1 MVGFRVEATAAVA
14 GQKVADILAA
24 VRAITSVLGL
34 LLVAVVAV
42 AIGCGSDSADPTPSP
57 ESTREVSL
65 RYDRPLLTSLP
76 TGYRLDVMLDGLS
89 RPTSLAAMPDG
100 RLLVT
105 EQETGRVRVVQDG
118 RLLDEPWY
126 ELPVH
131 FATGEFAV
139 QELGLVSVAVD
150 PLFAENGFVYIYF
163 TERDEENG
171 SRTVFGRLRDAGGR
185 GTALKRL
192 LTIDLA
198 AERRHIAG
206 GIAFDG
212 EDAILLG
219 VGDHE
224 RPDLPPRIDSLAG
237 KVLRIDRDGIAL
249 PDNPF
254 AGRSDAD
261 PRVYAYGLRNP
272 FGVAVD
278 QITGRAFITENRN
291 VVGDAVYELEVG
303 ADYGWPASQIAANEP
318 LVVYDVPMGMA
329 GLIVYGGDALPPFTG
344 DLFYCT
350 FNSGGGLHW
359 SEPEEVVG
367 FDLVL
372 RDRLIAPGC
381 SSGVAEGAD
390 GFLYL
395 LDYRDGKLMRISR

>member
-1 MVGFRVEATAAVA
+1 MA
-14 GQKVADILAA
+14 GTQVADILAA
-24 VRAITSVLGL
+24 VRTITRALGL
-34 LLVAVVAV
+34 LLAAAAGV
-42 AIGCGSDSADPTPSP
+42 AIACGSGSADPTPSP
-57 ESTREVSL
+57 ESETADSFS
-65 RYDRPLLTSLP
+65 YSRPLLTSLP
-76 TGYRLDVMLDGLS
+76 TGYRLEVILDGLD
-89 RPTSLAAMPDG
+89 RPTSLASTPDG

-139 QELGLVSVAVD
+139 QELGLVSIAVD
-150 PLFAENGFVYIYF
+150 PLFTENGFVYIYF
-163 TERDEENG
+163 TEQDEEGG
-171 SRTVFGRLRDAGGR
+171 SRTVFGRLREVEGR
-185 GTALKRL
+185 GTDLTRL

-212 EDAILLG
+212 DGAILLG

-224 RPDLPPRIDSLAG
+224 RLDLAPRLDSLAG

-254 AGRSDAD
+254 AGRADAD

-278 QITGRAFITENRN
+278 RVTGRAFITENRN
-291 VVGDAVYELEVG
+291 VAGDAVYELEAA
-303 ADYGWPASQIAANEP
+303 ADYGWPAVEIAVREP
-318 LVVYDVPMGMA
+318 LVLYDIPMGMA
-329 GLIVYGGDALPPFTG
+329 GIIAYGGDALPEFTG

-350 FNSGGGLHW
+350 FHSGGGLHW
-359 SEPEEVVG
+359 SEPDQVAG
-367 FDLVL
+367 FDVVL
-372 RDRLIAPGC
+372 RDRLIAQGC
-381 SSGVAEGAD
+381 SSGVTEGAD

-395 LDYRDGKLMRISR
+395 LDYREGKLMRISR